1 MTAVP
6 TDYDP
11 PGDGWTTDDLDQLPD
26 DGRRREIIDGAL
38 IVSPSPTNI
47 HQVIAGLRAD
57 RR

>member
-1 MTAVP
+1 MGGPP
-6 TDYDP
+6 TISINCRNN
-11 PGDGWTTDDLDQLPD
+11 
-26 DGRRREIIDGAL
+26 GRRREIIDGAL